1 MNAPKII
8 WRPAPDSPV
17 GYQSLY
23 SGTVKVGC
31 IFKKKTYAK
40 RDQDYEWVGEFR
52 DEPAIASAHEDRIKD
67 LMEEKLRRWV
77 SR

>member
-1 MNAPKII
+1 MNVLKIV
-8 WRPAPDSPV
+8 WKAAPDSPV
-17 GYQSLY
+17 GYQALY

-31 IFKKKTYAK
+31 IFKQKTFAK
-40 RDQDYEWVGEFR
+40 RDQDFEWVGEFR
-52 DEPAIASAHEDRIKD
+52 DERAISSAREDRIKD